1 MVGKT
6 ISHYRVLEKL
16 GGGGMGVVYK
26 AEDTK
31 LGRLV
36 ALKFLSEELSRDKH
50 ALERF
55 QREARAASAL
65 NHPNICTIYDIDE
78 ADGRHFIAMELLEG
92 RTLKHRILGRPL
104 PTDELLELGTQIA
117 DALDAAHRKGIIH
130 RDIKPA
136 NLFVTERGQAK
147 ILDFGL
153 AKLTPIEKAKAAG
166 ASEGATVD
174 FIEEQLTSPG
184 AAIGTVAYMSP
195 EQVRGEEIDTRTD
208 LFSFG
213 VVLYEMATGR
223 QAFAGQTSGLV
234 FDGILHKA
242 PVAPVRLNPEV
253 PAELERIINRALEKD
268 RKLRYQTAAD
278 LRAELQRLKRDS
290 SGTGFQPV
298 APGSA
303 AVPAAPVTG
312 ETPALQPG
320 PAGGTPALP
329 GPPALPRAAGEAPAL
344 PGQRL
349 PRRAVAVA
357 AAVVVVLAAV
367 LGWWLLHTRAP
378 RPAPPT
384 ARKAVA
390 ILYFSNLSQD
400 ASLDWLD
407 SGLTEMLTTN
417 LAQAGV
423 EVISTE
429 RVQAEAKR
437 IGKKDKM
444 DPGLALEVARGVG
457 ADAFV
462 TGALL
467 REGPTRLRLDVQL
480 KDTAS
485 GRILFPKRLQGDNV
499 FGMVD
504 GLTTDIAQRLL
515 PEGKLPAKPPAIE
528 EVSTANIEAYRHYQ
542 LGHDYLR
549 RFAVPEAIREL
560 EEAVRLDP
568 QFALAYLYL
577 AWSYRGVQDQ
587 RNAEEARRK
596 VEQMQARLPRKEM
609 LLYQVQRAAAGGD
622 PEGRRQAAEMLVTE
636 FPRDSDARTYL
647 LGALSAFGE
656 HERGLSVARDGL
668 ALDPR
673 DEEMMNQLCY
683 IQTWLGNLDAGLRAC
698 EQYAALRPRDPNPP
712 SSRGDVL
719 YIAGRDDEAIAA
731 YRKVLE
737 LKPDFLDYQA
747 YLSLAIFYTDQK
759 KLALAEAALEEYE
772 KRTSAVGRLHLPM
785 FRAQLQQARGDP
797 EGARDSYRR
806 AAVQLGRAGQ
816 NYAAGQALHLFGQ
829 ISVLLGE
836 GRTALAFARQQ
847 KLAGWEHLAVSWLEA
862 VTNDAPAAARSL
874 EEFRAARPWFTQ
886 RSLDFLRAYNGA
898 WAALARNDGQG
909 VISAISRAPD
919 WPLPWFLLAKGRA
932 QLLLKDYA
940 AAERQLRLALLR
952 ERNVG
957 GLDRMRTCT
966 PLLAQLCHFYLGQVY
981 EATGKREQA
990 VNEYQEFA
998 SHFEGSKT
1006 RLPQVAEARAALKR
1020 LL

>member
-1 MVGKT
+1 MVGTT

-26 AEDTK
+26 AEDAK

-36 ALKFLSEELSRDKH
+36 ALKFLSEELSRDRH

-117 DALDAAHRKGIIH
+117 DALDAAHKKGIIH

-153 AKLTPIEKAKAAG
+153 AKVAPPSGGAAG
-166 ASEGATVD
+166 ASEGATLDV
-174 FIEEQLTSPG
+174 IEEQLTSPG

-223 QAFAGQTSGLV
+223 QAFSGQTSGLV

-268 RKLRYQTAAD
+268 RRLRYQTAAD

-290 SGTGFQPV
+290 DSRSS

-303 AVPAAPVTG
+303 GVSPAGPDLAERSPTG

-320 PAGGTPALP
+320 PAGETPALP
-329 GPPALPRAAGEAPAL
+329 GR
-344 PGQRL
+344 RL
-349 PRRAVAVA
+349 ARLGVAVA
-357 AAVVVVLAAV
+357 AAVVVVLAAA
-367 LGWWLLHTRAP
+367 LGWWLWRGPAP
-378 RPAPPT
+378 RPAPPA

-390 ILYFSNLSQD
+390 VLYFSNLSQD

-528 EVSTANIEAYRHYQ
+528 DVSTANIEAYRHYQ
-542 LGHDYLR
+542 LGHEYQR
-549 RFAVPEAIREL
+549 RFAYREAIREL

-568 QFALAYLYL
+568 QFAQAYLYL
-577 AWSYRGVQDQ
+577 AWSYGDVQDQ

-596 VEQMQARLPRKEM
+596 VERMQARLPRREM
-609 LLYQVQRAAAGGD
+609 LWYQMQRARAGGD
-622 PEGRRQAAEMLVTE
+622 WEGWRQAAEMLVTE
-636 FPRDSDARTYL
+636 FPRDSDARAAL
-647 LGALSAFGE
+647 SGALNTLGE
-656 HERGLSVARDGL
+656 DERAISVARDGL

-673 DEEMMNQLCY
+673 DELMLNVLCY
-683 IQTWLGNLDAGLRAC
+683 TQTWLGNLNAGLQAC
-698 EQYAALRPRDPNPP
+698 DQYAALRPRDPNPP
-712 SSRGDVL
+712 GSRGDVL
-719 YIAGRDDEAIAA
+719 YFAGRVDEAIAA
-731 YRKVLE
+731 YRKELE
-737 LKPDFLDYQA
+737 LAAAAAGDGVYVT
-747 YLSLAIFYTDQK
+747 LAISYTDQK
-759 KLALAEAALEEYE
+759 KLALAEAALGEHE
-772 KRTSAVGRLHLPM
+772 KRTTAVGRLHMPI
-785 FRAQLQQARGDP
+785 FQAQLRLARGSP
-797 EGARDSYRR
+797 EGARDNYRQ
-806 AAVQLGRAGQ
+806 AVTQLGRAEQ
-816 NYAAGQALHLFGQ
+816 NYAAGQALQLYGQ
-829 ISVLLGE
+829 ISFLLGE

-847 KLAGWEHLAVSWLEA
+847 KLGGEEHRAVSWLEA
-862 VTNDAPAAARSL
+862 VTNDASAAARSL
-874 EEFRAARPWFTQ
+874 EEFRAARPWFNP

-898 WAALARNDGQG
+898 WAALARSDGQG
-909 VISAISRAPD
+909 VLSVTAGAPD
-919 WPLPWFLLAKGRA
+919 WPVPWFLFAKGRA

-952 ERNVG
+952 ERELGNWNKV
-957 GLDRMRTCT
+957 RTRT
-966 PLLAQLCHFYLGQVY
+966 PLLAQLCHFYLGQLY

-990 VNEYQEFA
+990 VN
-998 SHFEGSKT
+998 
-1006 RLPQVAEARAALKR
+1006 
-1020 LL
+1020 

>member
-1 MVGKT
+1 
-6 ISHYRVLEKL
+6 
-16 GGGGMGVVYK
+16 MGVVYK
-26 AEDTK
+26 AVDTK

-78 ADGRHFIAMELLEG
+78 ANGRHFIAMELLEG

-104 PTDELLELGTQIA
+104 PTDELLELGIQIA
-117 DALDAAHRKGIIH
+117 DALDAAHGKGIIH

-184 AAIGTVAYMSP
+184 AAVGTVAYMSP

-223 QAFAGQTSGLV
+223 QAFSGQTSGLV

-253 PAELERIINRALEKD
+253 PAELERIISRALEKD
-268 RKLRYQTAAD
+268 RRLRYQTAAD

-303 AVPAAPVTG
+303 AVPAAPVAD

-320 PAGGTPALP
+320 PAGETHGKP
-329 GPPALPRAAGEAPAL
+329 GQAPAL
-344 PGQRL
+344 PARGRL
-349 PRRAVAVA
+349 LVA
-357 AAVVVVLAAV
+357 AGAIVLLAAA

-378 RPAPPT
+378 RPAPPAT
-384 ARKAVA
+384 RKAVA
-390 ILYFSNLSQD
+390 VLYFSNLSQD

-444 DPGLALEVARGVG
+444 DPGRALEVARGVG

-504 GLTTDIAQRLL
+504 GLTADIAQHLL

-528 EVSTANIEAYRHYQ
+528 DVSTANIEAYRHYQ
-542 LGHDYLR
+542 LGHDYGR
-549 RFAVPEAIREL
+549 RYAFREAIREL

-577 AWSYRGVQDQ
+577 SWSYSFVQDQ
-587 RNAEEARRK
+587 RNAEQANRK
-596 VEQMQARLPRKEM
+596 VEQMQARLPRKEA
-609 LLYQVQRAAAGGD
+609 LFYQMQRAQGGGD

-636 FPRDSDARTYL
+636 FPRDSDARAEL
-647 LGALSAFGE
+647 MRALRWLGE
-656 HERGLSVARDGL
+656 YERALSVARDGL

-673 DEEMMNQLCY
+673 DELVLNQLCMV
-683 IQTWLGNLDAGLRAC
+683 QTWLGNLNAGLQAC
-698 EQYAALRPRDPNPP
+698 DQYAALRPRDPNPA
-712 SSRGDVL
+712 STRGDVL
-719 YIAGRDDEAIAA
+719 YFAGRDDEAIAA

-737 LKPDFLDYQA
+737 LKPDFFDYQA

-785 FRAQLQQARGDP
+785 FQAQLQQARGDP
-797 EGARDSYRR
+797 EDARESYRR
-806 AAVQLGRAGQ
+806 AAVQLGHAGQ
-816 NYAAGQALHLFGQ
+816 DHAAGQALQLFGQ
-829 ISVLLGE
+829 LSVLLGE
-836 GRTALAFARQQ
+836 GRSALSFARQQ
-847 KLAGWEHLAVSWLEA
+847 KLAGDEHWAVSWLEA
-862 VTNDAPAAARSL
+862 VAGDAPAAARSL
-874 EEFRAARPWFTQ
+874 EELRAARPWFTQ

-909 VISAISRAPD
+909 VVSATTGAPD
-919 WPLPWFLLAKGRA
+919 WPFPWFLLAKGRA

-940 AAERQLRLALLR
+940 AAERQLRLALLH
-952 ERNVG
+952 ERDVSI
-957 GLDRMRTCT
+957 LDKMRTRT
-966 PLLAQLCHFYLGQVY
+966 PLLGHLCHFYLGQLY
-981 EATGKREQA
+981 EATSKREQA

>member
-1 MVGKT
+1 MVGTT
-6 ISHYRVLEKL
+6 ISHYRILEKL

-78 ADGRHFIAMELLEG
+78 ANGRHFIAMELLEG

-104 PTDELLELGTQIA
+104 PADELLELGTQIA
-117 DALDAAHRKGIIH
+117 DALDAAHKKGIVH

-153 AKLTPIEKAKAAG
+153 AKLTPANAAKAAG
-166 ASEGATVD
+166 GAEGATVD

-223 QAFAGQTSGLV
+223 QAFSGQTSGLV

-268 RKLRYQTAAD
+268 RRLRYQTAAD

-303 AVPAAPVTG
+303 AVPAAPEAAAPAVQTAPVD
-312 ETPALQPG
+312 ETPRMERWR
-320 PAGGTPALP
+320 PAGPGAGRRPALHTH
-329 GPPALPRAAGEAPAL
+329 L
-344 PGQRL
+344 
-349 PRRAVAVA
+349 
-357 AAVVVVLAAV
+357 LAAV
-367 LGWWLLHTRAP
+367 GILLLLAALLGWWLLHTRTP
-378 RPAPPT
+378 RPAPPA

-390 ILYFSNLSQD
+390 VLYFSNLSQD

-485 GRILFPKRLQGDNV
+485 GRILIPKRLQGDNV
-499 FGMVD
+499 FSMVD

-515 PEGKLPAKPPAIE
+515 PEGKLPARPPAIE
-528 EVSTANIEAYRHYQ
+528 DVSTANIEAYRHYQ
-542 LGHDYLR
+542 LGHDYAR
-549 RFAVPEAIREL
+549 RYAYREAIREL

-577 AWSYRGVQDQ
+577 AASYGAVQDQ

-609 LLYQVQRAAAGGD
+609 LLYQAQRAAAGGD

-698 EQYAALRPRDPNPP
+698 DQYAALRPRDPNPP

-797 EGARDSYRR
+797 EGARDNYRR

-816 NYAAGQALHLFGQ
+816 NYAAGEALQILGQ

-847 KLAGWEHLAVSWLEA
+847 KLGGEEHWAVSWLEA
-862 VTNDAPAAARSL
+862 VAGNQPAAARSL
-874 EEFRAARPWFTQ
+874 DEFRAARPWFTQ
-886 RSLDFLRAYNGA
+886 PSLDFLRAYNGA

-909 VISAISRAPD
+909 VISVTAGAPE

-932 QLLLKDYA
+932 QLLLKDHA

-966 PLLAQLCHFYLGQVY
+966 PLLAQLCHFYLGQLY

-1006 RLPQVAEARAALKR
+1006 RLPQVTEARAALKR

>member
-1 MVGKT
+1 MVGTT

-26 AEDTK
+26 AQDTK

-104 PTDELLELGTQIA
+104 PADELLELGTQIA
-117 DALDAAHRKGIIH
+117 DALDAAHKKGIIH

-153 AKLTPIEKAKAAG
+153 AKVAPPSGGAAG
-166 ASEGATVD
+166 ASEGATLDV
-174 FIEEQLTSPG
+174 IEEELTSPG

-223 QAFAGQTSGLV
+223 QAFSGQTSGLV

-253 PAELERIINRALEKD
+253 PAELERMINRALEKD
-268 RKLRYQTAAD
+268 RRLRYQTAAD

-290 SGTGFQPV
+290 DSRSSAPGSAAVPAAPEAAAPAVQGGGTGFQPV

-303 AVPAAPVTG
+303 GVSPAGPDLAERGPTG
-312 ETPALQPG
+312 ETPALQRG
-320 PAGGTPALP
+320 PAGETPALP
-329 GPPALPRAAGEAPAL
+329 GRAI
-344 PGQRL
+344 
-349 PRRAVAVA
+349 AVAA
-357 AAVVVVLAAV
+357 AAVVVLAAL

-378 RPAPPT
+378 RPAPPA

-390 ILYFSNLSQD
+390 VLYFSNLSQD

-407 SGLTEMLTTN
+407 RGLTEMLTTN

-467 REGPTRLRLDVQL
+467 REGPARLRLDVQL

-504 GLTTDIAQRLL
+504 GLTADIAQRLL
-515 PEGKLPAKPPAIE
+515 PAGKLPAKPPAIE

-542 LGHDYLR
+542 LGHDYHV
-549 RFAVPEAIREL
+549 RFAYREAIREL

-577 AWSYRGVQDQ
+577 ARSYGAVQDQ
-587 RNAEEARRK
+587 QNADQARRK
-596 VEQMQARLPRKEM
+596 LEQMQARLPRKEM
-609 LLYQVQRAAAGGD
+609 LLYQRQRAVAGGD
-622 PEGRRQAAEMLVTE
+622 LEGWRQAAEMLVTE
-636 FPRDSDARTYL
+636 FPRDSDARAAL
-647 LGALSAFGE
+647 SGALNTLGE
-656 HERGLSVARDGL
+656 DERAISVARDGL

-673 DEEMMNQLCY
+673 DELMLNVLCY
-683 IQTWLGNLDAGLRAC
+683 TQTWLGNLNAGLQAC
-698 EQYAALRPRDPNPP
+698 DQYAALRPRDPNPP
-712 SSRGDVL
+712 GSRGDVL
-719 YIAGRDDEAIAA
+719 YFAGRVDEAIAA
-731 YRKVLE
+731 YRKELE
-737 LKPDFLDYQA
+737 LAAAAAGDGVYVT
-747 YLSLAIFYTDQK
+747 LAISYTDQK
-759 KLALAEAALEEYE
+759 KLALAEAALGEHE
-772 KRTSAVGRLHLPM
+772 KRTTAVGRLHMPI
-785 FRAQLQQARGDP
+785 FQAQLRLARGSP
-797 EGARDSYRR
+797 EGARDNYRQ
-806 AAVQLGRAGQ
+806 AVTQLGRAEQ
-816 NYAAGQALHLFGQ
+816 NYAAGQALQLYGQ
-829 ISVLLGE
+829 ISFLLGE

-847 KLAGWEHLAVSWLEA
+847 KLGGEEHRAVSWLEA
-862 VTNDAPAAARSL
+862 VTNDASAAARSL
-874 EEFRAARPWFTQ
+874 EEFRAARPWFNP

-898 WAALARNDGQG
+898 WAALARSDGQG
-909 VISAISRAPD
+909 VLSVTAGAPD
-919 WPLPWFLLAKGRA
+919 WPVPWFLFAKGRA

-952 ERNVG
+952 ERELGNWNKV
-957 GLDRMRTCT
+957 RTRT
-966 PLLAQLCHFYLGQVY
+966 PLLAQLCHFYLGQLY

-990 VNEYQEFA
+990 VN
-998 SHFEGSKT
+998 
-1006 RLPQVAEARAALKR
+1006 
-1020 LL
+1020 

>member
-1 MVGKT
+1 MVGTT
-6 ISHYRVLEKL
+6 ISHNRVLEKL

-78 ADGRHFIAMELLEG
+78 AEGRHFIAMELLEG

-104 PTDELLELGTQIA
+104 PADELLELGTQIA
-117 DALDAAHRKGIIH
+117 DALDAAHKKGIIH

-184 AAIGTVAYMSP
+184 AAVGTVAYMSP

-223 QAFAGQTSGLV
+223 QAFSGQTSGLV

-268 RKLRYQTAAD
+268 RRLRYQTAAD

-290 SGTGFQPV
+290 DSRSQVAGDRLQVAAVAQPSGCAPEAAAVV
-298 APGSA
+298 APVGA
-303 AVPAAPVTG
+303 ASHGGPTG
-312 ETPALQPG
+312 ETPAVQPG
-320 PAGGTPALP
+320 PAGETPALP
-329 GPPALPRAAGEAPAL
+329 ARARLLVAAGAI
-344 PGQRL
+344 
-349 PRRAVAVA
+349 
-357 AAVVVVLAAV
+357 VLLATA
-367 LGWWLLHTRAP
+367 LGWWLLHTHAP
-378 RPAPPT
+378 RPAPPA

-390 ILYFSNLSQD
+390 VLYFSNLSQD

-407 SGLTEMLTTN
+407 GGLTEMLTTN

-457 ADAFV
+457 AEAFV

-485 GRILFPKRLQGDNV
+485 GRILFPGRLQGDNV

-504 GLTTDIAQRLL
+504 GLTADIAQRLL

-528 EVSTANIEAYRHYQ
+528 EVSTANMEAYRHYQ
-542 LGHDYLR
+542 LGHEYQR
-549 RFAVPEAIREL
+549 RFAYREAIREL

-577 AWSYRGVQDQ
+577 AWSYGDVQDQ
-587 RNAEEARRK
+587 RNAEQARRK

-609 LLYQVQRAAAGGD
+609 LWYQMQRARAGGD
-622 PEGRRQAAEMLVTE
+622 WEGWRQAAEMLVSE
-636 FPRDSDARTYL
+636 FPRDSDARANLTYA
-647 LGALSAFGE
+647 LGHLGE
-656 HERGLSVARDGL
+656 YGRAISVARDGL

-673 DEEMMNQLCY
+673 DELMLNQLCY
-683 IQTWLGNLDAGLRAC
+683 EQTWLGNLNAGLQAC
-698 EQYAALRPRDPNPP
+698 DQYAALRPHDPNPP
-712 SSRGDVL
+712 STRGDVL
-719 YIAGRDDEAIAA
+719 YFAGRNDEAIAA

-737 LKPDFLDYQA
+737 LKPDAADYSS
-747 YLSLAIFYTDQK
+747 YLNLAIFYTDQK

-772 KRTSAVGRLHLPM
+772 KRTTAVGRLHLPM
-785 FRAQLQQARGDP
+785 FEAQLQQARGNP
-797 EGARDSYRR
+797 EGANELYRG
-806 AAVQLGRAGQ
+806 AAGQLGRAGH
-816 NYAAGQALHLFGQ
+816 NYAAGQALQIFGQ
-829 ISVLLGE
+829 ISFQLGE
-836 GRTALAFARQQ
+836 ARTALAFARQQ
-847 KLAGWEHLAVSWLEA
+847 KLGGEEHRAVSWLEA
-862 VTNDAPAAARSL
+862 LAGDAPGAARSL

-886 RSLDFLRAYNGA
+886 RSLNFLRAYNGA
-898 WAALARNDGQG
+898 WAALARSDGQG
-909 VISAISRAPD
+909 VMSVTAGAPD
-919 WPLPWFLLAKGRA
+919 WPVPWFLLAKGRA
-932 QLLLKDYA
+932 QLLLRDYS

-952 ERNVG
+952 ERDVG
-957 GLDRMRTCT
+957 NWNKVRART
-966 PLLAQLCHFYLGQVY
+966 PLLPQLCHFHLGQIY

-990 VNEYQEFA
+990 VNEYQEFL

-1006 RLPQVAEARAALKR
+1006 KLPQVPKPAPR
-1020 LL
+1020 